1 MVFYSA
7 YLFNRTDQEIKKFIR
22 DNIDPQYLLPSEI
35 PAPDVYYL
43 KILMMIRGGIIEDKS
58 GNGRNLVIAINPN
71 ITDSYIGDGAII
83 GRNKFH
89 SSYTLV

>member
-1 MVFYSA
+1 MF
-7 YLFNRTDQEIKKFIR
+7 TMT
-22 DNIDPQYLLPSEI
+22 
-35 PAPDVYYL
+35 YL

-89 SSYTLV
+89 SSQFGAIYLA

>member
-1 MVFYSA
+1 MF
-7 YLFNRTDQEIKKFIR
+7 TMT
-22 DNIDPQYLLPSEI
+22 
-35 PAPDVYYL
+35 YL

-89 SSYTLV
+89 SSQFGVIRLYKFSVFKDVLTQDQIYNVMQKYNLQHENRNS